1 MNRKTGCFVERQAAR
16 FSVAEKYVAWKMS
29 AQAWTTVEL
38 FAYVLRSLDMALQK
52 EYA

>member
-16 FSVAEKYVAWKMS
+16 FSVAEKIRGMENVS
-29 AQAWTTVEL
+29 AGVDYSRA